1 MFSSTVNVLDATE
14 LTDKLTWSFNSASE
28 AFNYLASGESLTL
41 TYTIEV
47 TDSQGATDTQTVVI
61 TINGTADAPVI
72 TDGPD
77 SVGLS
82 ATGSGLTT
90 SGSLTVTDLDLSD
103 IVTATVDAVS
113 IGGTVR
119 AMHQEASTMPPSQAS

>member
-47 TDSQGATDTQTVVI
+47 TDSQGATDTQTLSL
-61 TINGTADAPVI
+61 PLM
-72 TDGPD
+72 GPP
-77 SVGLS
+77 
-82 ATGSGLTT
+82 TH
-90 SGSLTVTDLDLSD
+90 
-103 IVTATVDAVS
+103 
-113 IGGTVR
+113 R
-119 AMHQEASTMPPSQAS
+119 